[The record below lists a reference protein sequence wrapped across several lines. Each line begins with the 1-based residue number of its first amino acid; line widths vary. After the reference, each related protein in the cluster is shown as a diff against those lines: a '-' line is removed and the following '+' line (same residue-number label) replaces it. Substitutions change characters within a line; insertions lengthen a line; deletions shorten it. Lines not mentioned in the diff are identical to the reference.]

1 MGSIGVELPPLSDE
15 VALFLRILN
24 TPLPEDEE
32 LRRKQLALHQ
42 QMRHCLNDATAYFVE
57 LDAYTVQQLLE
68 ERTAVTREAKDVL
81 KKLDGVRNEGGYH
94 TSRQPVVRADLEQ
107 AQRKADE
114 FQPVNRTV
122 AGTSTACCVYRA

>member
-122 AGTSTACCVYRA
+122 AGISTACCVYRA